1 VCCFLLKI
9 LTNALGAYFSSQKW
23 KFTLGKEMMVS
34 HCVTIT
40 TLNAF
45 KPTTQQN
52 NSTNTNPMF
61 QFFLPNRDNL
71 NVHSMFN
78 DFSNAKLA
86 PFSSTNIR
94 FESMQGKRL

>member
-1 VCCFLLKI
+1 VCLFLLKI
-9 LTNALGAYFSSQKW
+9 LTNSLGAYFSSQKW

-40 TLNAF
+40 TLNDF

-78 DFSNAKLA
+78 DFSNAMLA
-86 PFSSTNIR
+86 PFSSNKIR
-94 FESMQGKRL
+94 FERM